1 MSPAEAIAS
10 LPDGAL
16 RAFAQGLRSGSLS
29 ATSSAHRLADALGI
43 TIDHASRLR
52 ESITTTGADGSPLAI
67 ACESAALSRKEAAAS
82 DLAKVIELVLSG
94 PVIEGVEMRDTAVVF
109 ASMMREAREEVLVT
123 SFVAG
128 YARELL
134 APLADFL
141 DGDHARRATIVLNFQ
156 RGSDTTIT
164 SELAARLADDFWTR
178 QWPRGT
184 RRPTL
189 CYDLRGLAMEKD
201 ARPTMHAK
209 VVVIDRRK
217 AFVTSANLTPRA
229 HGENIEL
236 GVLVNHAP
244 TAARIVAY
252 FEGLQAR
259 GVLATAP

>member
-16 RAFAQGLRSGSLS
+16 HAFAQGLRSGSLS
-29 ATSSAHRLADALGI
+29 ATSSVHRLADALGI
-43 TIDHASRLR
+43 TVDHAARLR
-52 ESITTTGADGSPLAI
+52 DSIATAGADGSALAI
-67 ACESAALSRKEAAAS
+67 ACESASLSRKEGAAS

-109 ASMMREAREEVLVT
+109 ASLMREAREEVLVT

-141 DGDHARRATIVLNFQ
+141 DGDHTRRATIVLNFQ

-189 CYDLRGLAMEKD
+189 CYDQRGLAMEKD

-259 GVLATAP
+259 GVLATTP

>member
-1 MSPAEAIAS
+1 MSAAGLVAA

-16 RAFAQGLRSGSLS
+16 RAFAHGLRSGSLS
-29 ATSSAHRLADALGI
+29 AGSSAPRLREALGI
-43 TIDHASRLR
+43 DAESATRLRAELASGECDGTALAFACECALAARKDAATAEVSRL
-52 ESITTTGADGSPLAI
+52 IDI
-67 ACESAALSRKEAAAS
+67 
-82 DLAKVIELVLSG
+82 VLSG
-94 PVIEGVEMRDTAVVF
+94 PVVEGVEMRDTAVVF
-109 ASMMREAREEVLVT
+109 ASLMREAREEVLVT

-141 DGDHARRATIVLNFQ
+141 DESPARRATIVLNFQ

-164 SELAARLADDFWTR
+164 SELATRLAEDFWTR

-184 RRPTL
+184 RRPRL
-189 CYDLRGLAMEKD
+189 CYDPRGLAMEKE
-201 ARPTMHAK
+201 ARATMHAK

-236 GVLVNHAP
+236 GVLIDHAP
-244 TAARIVAY
+244 TAARIVRY
-252 FEGLQAR
+252 FEALILNST
-259 GVLATAP
+259 LATAH